1 MKRIRK
7 ILLSGLLMVSM
18 SWQIEATVQPVDCL
32 QDMIDRDKVT
42 MADWQEE
49 RDNIDDSFFN
59 EWNENWRL
67 ARRRESREIN
77 RWNRADANADRE
89 RIRLLKTIDSALG
102 KGHLT
107 QAQAD
112 SAKRTAESLYRI
124 QLNQNY
130 IDHVER
136 WNQIAIDQVAE
147 EENIRTR
154 ADDDDKV
161 NNANRDSRM
170 QSSYA
175 DYLVCSRP

>member
-1 MKRIRK
+1 
-7 ILLSGLLMVSM
+7 
-18 SWQIEATVQPVDCL
+18 
-32 QDMIDRDKVT
+32 MIDRDKVT

>member
-1 MKRIRK
+1 
-7 ILLSGLLMVSM
+7 MVSM